1 MQIQEFIMNWAME
14 KERLSLQKHFTVED
28 LRSLVQILRSPE
40 GCDWD
45 REQTHASIRECLLN
59 EAQETVE
66 AIDQSNSLSL
76 KEELG
81 DLLFQV
87 IFHSAIA
94 EEEGAFTMDDVVDDI
109 CKKMLFRH
117 PHVFRGT
124 DKPDWDVIKAQ
135 EKSLRAQ
142 AKW

>member
-1 MQIQEFIMNWAME
+1 MNRTSE
-14 KERLSLQKHFTVED
+14 KERLNSQKHFTVED
-28 LRSLVQILRSPE
+28 LRVLVQILRSPE

-45 REQTHASIRECLLN
+45 REQTHASIRECLIN
-59 EAQETVE
+59 EAKEVTD
-66 AIDQSNSLSL
+66 AIDSGDSSSL

-94 EEEGAFTMDDVVDDI
+94 EEEGAFTLDDVVDEI

-117 PHVFRGT
+117 PHVFAGE
-124 DKPDWDVIKAQ
+124 DKPDWDAIKAA
-135 EKSLRAQ
+135 EKALRADG
-142 AKW
+142 KW